1 MKPDVRQLRLVLA
14 GGAMAQR
21 LTRRNFLKG
30 LGAATLVAVG
40 GLTWRAAESGVFNAG
55 QGPAYEPWLNW
66 RDAQDPRLNLIRAA
80 ILASNPHNSQPWL
93 FRLTDR
99 RIDVFADTRRNVG
112 AIDPFLRE
120 LHIGLGAAL
129 ANLLLAARAEGYQFE
144 LTLLPTETDPTHVAQ
159 VEWTSG
165 TPEVS
170 PLYAAIPQRHTDR
183 AAFDT
188 TRVISPEQL
197 TRLSELAQG
206 FDDVSLQWIT
216 DPQAVRFFCDRTLE
230 ATQAIIN
237 DEQQSS
243 DSFAWQR
250 GSWQEL
256 QEKRDGLTYDAQGMG
271 PVMTSIVKLL
281 PTITKA
287 QADRGWFEAMRDRQL
302 ATTTVVGLIVTRD
315 ALDARQQLNAG
326 RLWQRLHL
334 HLTVEGLGAQPLNQL
349 VERRDR
355 EIQLGGESHFGEVLT
370 KMVGD
375 DRWAALMPFRVGY
388 PTLPTL
394 PSPRRDLQAVLL

>member
-1 MKPDVRQLRLVLA
+1 MTRK
-14 GGAMAQR
+14 

-30 LGAATLVAVG
+30 MGLASIVVAG
-40 GLTWRAAESGVFNAG
+40 GLVWRAADSGVFSTA
-55 QGPAYEPWLNW
+55 QGAAYEPWTNW

-93 FRLTDR
+93 FRLADR
-99 RIDVFADTRRNVG
+99 RIDVFADTRRTLG

-129 ANLLLAARAEGYQFE
+129 SNLLLAARAEGYQSE
-144 LTLLPTETDPTHVAQ
+144 LTLLPIGADPAHVAQ
-159 VEWTSG
+159 VEWMSG
-165 TPEVS
+165 TPEAS

-183 AAFDT
+183 AAFDP
-188 TRVISPEQL
+188 TRIISPEQWA
-197 TRLSELAQG
+197 RLSELAQG
-206 FDDVSLQWIT
+206 FDDVSLRWMT

-230 ATQAIIN
+230 ATQAIID

-287 QADRGWFEAMRDRQL
+287 QADRGWFEALRDRQL
-302 ATTTVVGLIVTRD
+302 ATTTAVGLIVTRD
-315 ALDARQQLNAG
+315 ALDARQQLTAG
-326 RLWQRLHL
+326 RLWQLLHL
-334 HLTVEGLGAQPLNQL
+334 QLTVEGLGAQPLNQL

-370 KMVGD
+370 EMVGD
-375 DRWAALMPFRVGY
+375 NRWSALMPFRVGY